1 MQVINHLV
9 PFMNHFRDQLSTV
22 RKNYVWWL
30 RSLQSWAVWSATTTT
45 FPGDATMRFG
55 TKLSSSNLAFE
66 GSFLNM
72 EPPWN
77 SIPPKLESL
86 NKSNRKFASR
96 TFTRTFEVN
105 CFLWSP
111 GSIHLFLFATFFGKR
126 SWTETRNTIPEKNLH
141 TASNRLTR
149 ARCIKMHEIP

>member
-1 MQVINHLV
+1 
-9 PFMNHFRDQLSTV
+9 MNHFRDQLSTV

-66 GSFLNM
+66 MELSEYGASLEFDSTKMKGSRNQI
-72 EPPWN
+72 E
-77 SIPPKLESL
+77 SSHPKNFRNVWSQMFSL
-86 NKSNRKFASR
+86 VTGKH
-96 TFTRTFEVN
+96 
-105 CFLWSP
+105 SP
-111 GSIHLFLFATFFGKR
+111 GPVFVRDLFFGKI

-141 TASNRLTR
+141 TASHRLTC
-149 ARCIKMHEIP
+149 ARCIKMHDIP